1 MKNVQQFVHR
11 TFAAI
16 MASVAGVAILTML
29 NDRPTMTDMVVW
41 MDIETL
47 LLLFSMMILVA
58 ILTDTGVF
66 DYIAVYTFKVS
77 VYGSVIRRI
86 SIANCKAVALWEGES
101 IVVIA
106 YAKLFIYYSSVLHC
120 MGIQFI

>member
-1 MKNVQQFVHR
+1 M
-11 TFAAI
+11 TDI
-16 MASVAGVAILTML
+16 MA
-29 NDRPTMTDMVVW
+29 W

-77 VYGSVIRRI
+77 VV
-86 SIANCKAVALWEGES
+86 
-101 IVVIA
+101 
-106 YAKLFIYYSSVLHC
+106 
-120 MGIQFI
+120 